1 MSVSGIAS
9 RRVGSLDTVRGLC
22 LVSMLLGHFAEET
35 LVSRAV
41 HGARWIDGAVG
52 FVLVSGLVLG
62 LVRRR
67 AFERGAS
74 IRDLTRASWNR
85 ALQLWVIAMLLSGFG
100 LALEAVFGS
109 SSIVVSYDDLGGAG
123 ALVDLATLQ
132 TSLNY
137 VDILALYVWL
147 LMASPVLLLLLTRSQ
162 TAVALAIVPIP
173 WLVDLVVPI
182 EPLRTLTADSRSGE
196 VVFEALFVAP
206 RWFVLFGLGLVGG
219 WHWAV
224 VRAAFSKR
232 AVQLGLVGSTLAFLV
247 AARVV
252 EVGDSSSVPA
262 WLIDREELGVLTL
275 VFALV
280 SIGLLVVMLEAGG
293 EKIRRFFD
301 PVNSIGRMS
310 LWTYGF
316 HVIVLFVFDVP
327 LTLPFTAAVG
337 LLLALFTFAV
347 AWAWSVWR
355 TPTKKLSRGSSNRSG
370 FVEDLL

>member
-1 MSVSGIAS
+1 MGVSGIAT

-22 LVSMLLGHFAEET
+22 LVSMLVGHFAEET
-35 LVSRAV
+35 AISRAV

-67 AFERGAS
+67 AFERGAT
-74 IRDLTRASWNR
+74 IRDLTHASWNR
-85 ALQLWVIAMLLSGFG
+85 AAQLWALAMLLSGLG
-100 LALEAVFGS
+100 LALEALFGS

-123 ALVDLATLQ
+123 AIVDLATLQ

-147 LMASPVLLLLLTRSQ
+147 LLLTPVVLLLLARSQ
-162 TAVALAIVPIP
+162 TALALAIVPLP
-173 WLVDLVVPI
+173 WLIDLVVPI
-182 EPLRTLTADSRSGE
+182 EPFRTLTADSRSGE
-196 VVFEALFVAP
+196 VVFEVLFVAP

-219 WHWAV
+219 WHWAA
-224 VRAAFSKR
+224 VRAVLAKR
-232 AVQLGLVGSTLAFLV
+232 AVQIGLAGSTLAFLV

-252 EVGDSSSVPA
+252 EVGDSSSVPT
-262 WLIDREELGVLTL
+262 WLVDREELGLLTL

-280 SIGLLVVMLEAGG
+280 AIGLMVVLLEVAG
-293 EKIRRFFD
+293 EPFRRLIE
-301 PVNSIGRMS
+301 PVTSIGRIS

-327 LTLPFTAAVG
+327 LSLPFSAPVG
-337 LLLALFTFAV
+337 LFLALLTFVV
-347 AWAWSVWR
+347 AWAWSVWG
-355 TPTKKLSRGSSNRSG
+355 TPGLVRSRLTPIAAARSRS
-370 FVEDLL
+370 